1 MQPRGELCTTVY
13 TFGTCILHGALEWW
27 LARMKSFRTPQSTLV
42 HRARPHSH
50 HARLCSCGP
59 SGCILVL
66 NMGLLLEM
74 RNLLGLLILHTL
86 MRDFLC
92 FDGTS
97 AYDSTDDAGPVSMS
111 KTAR

>member
-1 MQPRGELCTTVY
+1 MHYSLHFRYVHPARRTGVVATEDEL
-13 TFGTCILHGALEWW
+13 FPE
-27 LARMKSFRTPQSTLV
+27 STLV

-50 HARLCSCGP
+50 HARLLSCGP